1 MKVVKAYENF
11 RDFDP
16 DFAIAKIKHFYS
28 EYEVKNMVDD
38 ELQNW
43 ISLEEIPEK
52 YNDIYEWFYD
62 SHPGDI
68 TNKQKMFDKQRDIA
82 IAVSEITVDRLV
94 DWYEREF
101 KTELTDEQ
109 RDVLSKR
116 IIKTYEGIDPINW

>member
-1 MKVVKAYENF
+1 MK
-11 RDFDP
+11 
-16 DFAIAKIKHFYS
+16 
-28 EYEVKNMVDD
+28 
-38 ELQNW
+38 
-43 ISLEEIPEK
+43 
-52 YNDIYEWFYD
+52 
-62 SHPGDI
+62 
-68 TNKQKMFDKQRDIA
+68 KMFDKQRDIA